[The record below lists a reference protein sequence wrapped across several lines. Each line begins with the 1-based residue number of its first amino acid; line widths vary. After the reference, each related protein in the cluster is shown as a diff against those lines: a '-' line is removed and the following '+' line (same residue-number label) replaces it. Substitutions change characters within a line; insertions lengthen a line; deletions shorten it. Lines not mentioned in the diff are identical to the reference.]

1 MADIRI
7 SSKYCHDTILLAK
20 EKMGFGL
27 ELSVSI
33 LSIFAFFGLIGN
45 SFVIFL
51 IFRRFKFES
60 WTYLLVCHLAMSDL
74 MTSMIGAPLWIAT
87 YTSKE
92 YSVCKA
98 AIFISTVPMIVSSWT
113 LILIAYDRYVYIKYP
128 LQHHL
133 IVTARKIVT
142 YLILLW
148 LFSFGTA
155 LISITVGVDNSD
167 EIKTRYCVYSALVNR
182 WVSIWIFAIFAL
194 LPILALAFVYSY
206 ILRTALKQQRKV
218 EEFSSVEDKRTKTAK
233 AQKERQTILMLCTV
247 VFVYVISVLPYSIVG
262 LLDGIDTGIIR
273 KNRWAYLT
281 SMLLFFNAVLNPLLY
296 TLMNKELRKEAYK
309 VFSCRCNSRIFDSPT
324 SQAKHA
330 RERYGNRNM
339 DIESSVL

>member
-1 MADIRI
+1 
-7 SSKYCHDTILLAK
+7 
-20 EKMGFGL
+20 MGLGL

-51 IFRRFKFES
+51 ILRRFKFDS
-60 WTYLLVCHLAMSDL
+60 WTYLLICHLAISDL
-74 MTSMIGAPLWIAT
+74 MNSMIGAPLWIAT
-87 YTSKE
+87 YTSKN

-128 LQHHL
+128 LRHHL

-155 LISITVGVDNSD
+155 VITITVGVDSSD
-167 EIKTRYCVYSALVNR
+167 EIKTLYCVYSALVNR
-182 WVSIWIFAIFAL
+182 WVSVWIFAIFAL
-194 LPILALAFVYSY
+194 MPILALAFVYSY

-218 EEFSSVEDKRTKTAK
+218 EEFSSVEDKRAK
-233 AQKERQTILMLCTV
+233 IAKVQKERQTIMMLCTV
-247 VFVYVISVLPYSIVG
+247 VFAYVISVLPYSVVG
-262 LLDGIDTGIIR
+262 LIDGIDTRIIR

-296 TLMNKELRKEAYK
+296 TLLNKELRTEACKLY
-309 VFSCRCNSRIFDSPT
+309 SCRCNSKIFDSPRLR
-324 SQAKHA
+324 AKNA
-330 RERYGNRNM
+330 RQIYGNRKM
-339 DIESSVL
+339 DTESSAL